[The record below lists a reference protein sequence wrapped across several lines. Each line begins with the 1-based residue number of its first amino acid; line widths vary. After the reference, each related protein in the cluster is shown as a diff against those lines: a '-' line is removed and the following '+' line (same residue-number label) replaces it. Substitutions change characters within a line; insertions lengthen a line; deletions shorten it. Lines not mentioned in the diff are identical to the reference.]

1 MLELNNEFGDLYE
14 MICDR
19 EIEIVHELQVVVLSH
34 VNTLLLFQKNALKLL
49 FPPLLRMIIQSRSQ
63 ELLMNWILMIHLS

>member
-19 EIEIVHELQVVVLSH
+19 EIEIVHKLQVVVLSH
-34 VNTLLLFQKNALKLL
+34 INTLLLFQKNALKLIVI
-49 FPPLLRMIIQSRSQ
+49 FR
-63 ELLMNWILMIHLS
+63 